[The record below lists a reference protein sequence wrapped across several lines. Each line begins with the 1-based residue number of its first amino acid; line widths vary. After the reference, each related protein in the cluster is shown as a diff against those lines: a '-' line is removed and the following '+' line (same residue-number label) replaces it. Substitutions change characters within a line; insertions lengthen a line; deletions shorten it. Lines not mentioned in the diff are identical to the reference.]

1 MNDGANPS
9 PEPSE
14 EAPLLD
20 GVRQALDTGHPLDL
34 LGMASLLIEATKPD
48 PLAFLKPGQLHEQVE
63 LDRLIDSF
71 IGVRV
76 RETTALLAVF
86 AELLDDDGL
95 RRRCRDE
102 AAARGDELPR
112 WLTSL
117 IDVEV
122 YRAVRMT
129 HVLRDSDEVLV
140 GARLV
145 SGDELTCVAFLDHD
159 TMSAVKDA
167 FFVPGPIDG
176 VVSVAAQNNTD
187 PDRTFVDM
195 DLADARAWI
204 QQGPENPLFWTESD
218 SWPGC
223 RSLLLW
229 LIGRLPEGGTKY
241 EPPEWDS
248 VELSETFFA
257 SEYGAGFD
265 RREYDDLLAALLDV
279 ARDPL
284 RWSAARVGRAL
295 GESHYDVP
303 VELALDAPD
312 LLRAFI
318 PFAHAQSG
326 IRAELTAEALAAVDA
341 ITSADAGDDT

>member
-1 MNDGANPS
+1 MNDGANPG

-48 PLAFLKPGQLHEQVE
+48 PLAFLKAGQHREQLE
-63 LDRLIDSF
+63 MDRLLDSF
-71 IGVRV
+71 IGVQV
-76 RETTALLAVF
+76 RETTALLTVF
-86 AELLDDDGL
+86 AELLDDEDR

-102 AAARGDELPR
+102 AAARNDDLPR
-112 WLTSL
+112 WLTEL
-117 IDVEV
+117 AHIDV

-129 HVLRDSDEVLV
+129 HVLGDSDEVLI
-140 GARLV
+140 GARLAN
-145 SGDELTCVAFLDHD
+145 GDELTCVAFLDHD

-167 FFVPGPIDG
+167 FFVPGPIDD
-176 VVSVAAQNNTD
+176 VVSVAAQSNTD
-187 PDRTFVDM
+187 PDRRFIDM

-204 QQGPENPLFWTESD
+204 EQGPDTPLFWDESD

-223 RSLLLW
+223 RPLLLW
-229 LIGRLPEGGTKY
+229 LIGHLPEGGRKY
-241 EPPEWDS
+241 ESPEWDS
-248 VELSETFFA
+248 DELSEAFFA

-265 RREYDDLLAALLDV
+265 RRDYDDLLVALLDV

-284 RWSAARVGRAL
+284 RWSVARVGRAL

-303 VELALDAPD
+303 VKLALHAPD

-326 IRAELTAEALAAVDA
+326 IRAELTAEALAAIDD
-341 ITSADAGDDT
+341 ITTD

>member
-9 PEPSE
+9 PEPAE

-20 GVRQALDTGHPLDL
+20 GVRQAMETGHPLDL

-48 PLAFLKPGQLHEQVE
+48 PLAFLKAGQPREQVE

-76 RETTALLAVF
+76 RETTALLTVF
-86 AELLDDDGL
+86 GELLDDDGL
-95 RRRCRDE
+95 RRRCLDE
-102 AAARGDELPR
+102 AAARHDELPR

-117 IDVEV
+117 ADIDV

-129 HVLRDSDEVLV
+129 HVLGDSDEVLV
-140 GARLV
+140 GARLAN
-145 SGDELTCVAFLDHD
+145 GDELTCVAFLDHD

-167 FFVPGPIDG
+167 FFVPAPIDN
-176 VVSVAAQNNTD
+176 VVSVAAQSNTD
-187 PDRTFVDM
+187 PDRTFIDM

-204 QQGPENPLFWTESD
+204 EQGPDTPLFWDESD

-223 RSLLLW
+223 RPLLLW
-229 LIGRLPEGGTKY
+229 LIGHLPAGGTKHQSLD
-241 EPPEWDS
+241 WDS
-248 VELSETFFA
+248 DELSEAFFA
-257 SEYGAGFD
+257 SEHGAGFD
-265 RREYDDLLAALLDV
+265 RSEYDDLLVALLDV

-284 RWSAARVGRAL
+284 RWSVARVGRAL

-303 VELALDAPD
+303 AKLALAAPD

-318 PFAHAQSG
+318 PYAHAQSG
-326 IRAELTAEALAAVDA
+326 IRGELTAEALAAIDD
-341 ITSADAGDDT
+341 ITAD